1 MGFFFFF
8 GFLNYFLFNYLFF
21 LNASKMCQITD
32 IVLLVYEKKKKRNEN
47 HAEWRNVG
55 LLRKNYFV
63 FG

>member
-32 IVLLVYEKKKKRNEN
+32 IVLLVYEKKKKEMKIMQNE
-47 HAEWRNVG
+47 EMLVC
-55 LLRKNYFV
+55 
-63 FG
+63 